1 MAKRVEYVYKYLSY
15 EAKGVV
21 FVFIDETPF
30 RVMDYSS
37 RGWSPVE
44 QKAIS
49 LRKKKNKCA
58 FNCCES
64 HIKLRWG
71 LFRICSFKDPLT
83 LMLLGYSY

>member
-49 LRKKKNKCA
+49 WRKKKEMC
-58 FNCCES
+58 
-64 HIKLRWG
+64 L
-71 LFRICSFKDPLT
+71 
-83 LMLLGYSY
+83 